1 MSPRCQFQVLDRVEN
16 LIDREKGSW
25 DADLVKSNFVA
36 HEAEIILSIPISS
49 TLPEDSRVWA
59 GTRNGFFTVR
69 SAYEVAFNLI
79 KEGKKQV
86 ALGESS
92 DRSKMKFF
100 GSLFGSWSARI
111 SCGLC
116 GLRETSGH
124 ALWGC
129 KFASEVWKN
138 GGLPTRVRDQLR
150 YSNEFIDVV
159 WRLKEDKCIQDWE
172 WYAITAWKIWN
183 NRNSFKHEGLCKQP
197 KQIAVEAR
205 NYTEE
210 CRQSDPTPKGI
221 QVRTKTCWQPPRA
234 GWYKVNVD
242 GAIFKDASCCG
253 VGVVIRNEKEI
264 EAKAMEEGI
273 QLAKDLSLKEIIIE
287 GDAKQVVMAIS
298 DSSSAPSSI
307 KKVIEGMRL
316 CLLHFNYWTASHV
329 GRNGNM
335 VAHQLAKHALFEDE
349 CTVWVEDTPLFVSNQ
364 VLMDVI
370 SMDNCPNQ

>member
-1 MSPRCQFQVLDRVEN
+1 M
-16 LIDREKGSW
+16 
-25 DADLVKSNFVA
+25 LV
-36 HEAEIILSIPISS
+36 
-49 TLPEDSRVWA
+49 SRKIT
-59 GTRNGFFTVR
+59 GN
-69 SAYEVAFNLI
+69 
-79 KEGKKQV
+79 
-86 ALGESS
+86 
-92 DRSKMKFF
+92 D
-100 GSLFGSWSARI
+100 

-116 GLRETSGH
+116 GLCETSGH

-150 YSNEFIDVV
+150 YSKEFIDVV

-210 CRQSDPTPKGI
+210 CRQTDPTANGI
-221 QVRTKTCWQPPRA
+221 QVRTKTCWQPPRV

-242 GAIFKDASCCG
+242 GAIFTDAGCCG
-253 VGVVIRNEKEI
+253 VGVVIRNEKGQIMGALSKRFQLPLWPLEI
-264 EAKAMEEGI
+264 ETKAMEEGI

-298 DSSSAPSSI
+298 DSASAPSSI

-316 CLLHFNYWTASHV
+316 CLLHFNSWTASHV

-335 VAHQLAKHALFEDE
+335 VAH
-349 CTVWVEDTPLFVSNQ
+349 
-364 VLMDVI
+364 
-370 SMDNCPNQ
+370 